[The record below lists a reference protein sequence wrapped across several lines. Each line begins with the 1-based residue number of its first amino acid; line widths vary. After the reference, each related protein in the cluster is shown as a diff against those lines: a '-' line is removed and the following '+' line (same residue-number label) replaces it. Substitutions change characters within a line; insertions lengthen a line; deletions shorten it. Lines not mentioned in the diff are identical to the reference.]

1 MTPERFNSGRTR
13 NERRASRAVGLVRKA
28 ERLHEESDAAQKQ
41 AKRYRPDP
49 PDQPILIGH
58 HSERRHRNALRKSN
72 AAMDKCLR
80 LWREAK
86 ETERLAHSAAENAAI
101 RTTDADAIELLTA
114 KKAELEREREWRK
127 AVNEVWRANGRPQ
140 AADAEGWAAVA
151 AAMEEPLAS
160 FDRIRRTS
168 RPSSGLPEVPFPA
181 YSLQNIGANIRRVAA
196 RIKQVERAQ
205 TKPARP
211 ERRIGTAAVRDNPN
225 YDSVEIHFNGKP
237 PENVLGLLRRH
248 GFRWIRTARC
258 WSRRGRNGTTEWK
271 LDLIAK
277 EIGVAIESASP
288 EAANG
293 GDRWNS

>member
-13 NERRASRAVGLVRKA
+13 DERRTSRAAGLGRKA
-28 ERLHEESDAAQKQ
+28 ARLHEESGAAERQ

-72 AAMDKCLR
+72 AAMDTCLR

-86 ETERLAHSAAENAAI
+86 ETERLALSAAENAVI
-101 RTTDADAIELLTA
+101 RTTDVDAIELLSA
-114 KKAELEREREWRK
+114 RKAELERERDWRK
-127 AVNEVWRANGRPQ
+127 AVNEVWRANGRPKPD
-140 AADAEGWAAVA
+140 DAEGWAAVA

-160 FDRIRRTS
+160 FDRIRRAT
-168 RPSSGLPEVPFPA
+168 RMASGLPEVPFPA

-196 RIKQVERAQ
+196 RIEQVERAQ
-205 TKPARP
+205 TRPARP
-211 ERRIGTAAVRDNPN
+211 ERRIGSAIVRDNPD

-237 PENVLGLLRRH
+237 AENILSLLRTH

-258 WSRRGRNGTTEWK
+258 WSRRGRNATTDWK

-277 EIGVAIESASP
+277 AIGVAMENRSP

-293 GDRWNS
+293 GG